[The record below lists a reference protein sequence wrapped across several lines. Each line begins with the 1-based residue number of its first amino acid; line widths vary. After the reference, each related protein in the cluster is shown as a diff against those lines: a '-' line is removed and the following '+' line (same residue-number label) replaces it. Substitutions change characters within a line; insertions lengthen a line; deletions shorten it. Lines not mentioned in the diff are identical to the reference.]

1 MRAHIH
7 VQLIK
12 QIKYSEKEEE
22 ASRHFHFWILKIV
35 NMVLNIKNGKDKSE
49 IRHPHSGI
57 VAWPAAAPHSNPLR
71 ALIGP
76 SLCRTIRDFGNMM
89 AGDRARWY
97 PLSHEPKWMDSTILL
112 T

>member
-1 MRAHIH
+1 
-7 VQLIK
+7 
-12 QIKYSEKEEE
+12 
-22 ASRHFHFWILKIV
+22 
-35 NMVLNIKNGKDKSE
+35 MVLNIKNGQDENE

-57 VAWPAAAPHSNPLR
+57 VAWPASPPSSPLR

-76 SLCRTIRDFGNMM
+76 SLCRTIRDFGKMM

-97 PLSHEPKWMDSTILL
+97 PPSHEAKWMDSTILL